1 MPSILFS
8 AVLCPSASLRLIK
21 FSLVHFSPR
30 IREVVRTFDYSG
42 AMRLSSRLPPSF
54 EPNALSAALV
64 RLQSEGRAILDLTT
78 SNPTR
83 CGFEYPEAEIRVALA
98 QPGVLAYDPDPQGS
112 RSARAAIAAHHGHGL
127 RPEDLLLT
135 ASTSEGYGLLFKLLG
150 DPGDEVLV
158 PSPSYPLFEWL
169 ARLEGL
175 AARPV
180 PSYFHERWHLDL
192 GALEASMSSHTRAVV
207 VVNPNNPTGHFIS
220 KTEWTELTAFCAR
233 HQLALLVDEVFSDY
247 DLEPLEDRLAT
258 ALLDIDPPCPVFL
271 LSGLSKV
278 AALPQLKLGWIA
290 VRGPGA
296 AAHLEGLAFLADQYL
311 SVSAPV
317 QAAAPT
323 LLALAS
329 GIREQVQ
336 QRLRANLTTLD
347 GALESHPRLSRLP
360 VEGGWSVLLRRP
372 AVDADEVCALRLLE
386 TVATLVHPGSFFDL
400 PGDGHLVLSLLV
412 EASTFREGLDRI
424 LPLV

>member
-1 MPSILFS
+1 M
-8 AVLCPSASLRLIK
+8 
-21 FSLVHFSPR
+21 
-30 IREVVRTFDYSG
+30 SG
-42 AMRLSSRLPPSF
+42 PARLSSRLPRDF
-54 EPNALSAALV
+54 EPNALSEALA
-64 RLQSEGRAILDLTT
+64 RLRSEGREILDLTV

-83 CGFEYPEAEIRVALA
+83 CGFAYPEREILAALA
-98 QPGVLAYDPDPQGS
+98 GPASLAYDPDPQGA
-112 RSARAAIAAHHGHGL
+112 RSAREAIAAHHGHGL
-127 RPEDLLLT
+127 RADDLLLT

-150 DPGDEVLV
+150 DPGDDVLV

-175 AARPV
+175 TARTV
-180 PSYFHERWHLDL
+180 PSYFHDRWHLDL
-192 GALEASMSSHTRAVV
+192 GAVEAAISDRTRAVV
-207 VVNPNNPTGHFIS
+207 VVNPNNPTGQFLS
-220 KTEWTELTAFCAR
+220 KQEWASLTSLCAR
-233 HQLALLVDEVFSDY
+233 RGLAVIVDEVFSDHV
-247 DLEPLEDRLAT
+247 LEPLPGRLET
-258 ALLDIDPPCPVFL
+258 ALQDADPPCPVFL

-296 AAHLEGLAFLADQYL
+296 AGYLEGLAFLADQYL

-323 LLALAS
+323 LLELAR

-336 QRLRANLTTLD
+336 HRLQSNLRALD
-347 GALESHPRLSRLP
+347 AALAPHPHLSRLP

-372 AVDADEVCALRLLE
+372 ALDADEACALQLLE
-386 TVATLVHPGSFFDL
+386 QASTLLHPGSFFDL

-412 EASTFREGLDRI
+412 EEITFHEGLKRS
-424 LPLV
+424 LPLL

>member
-1 MPSILFS
+1 
-8 AVLCPSASLRLIK
+8 
-21 FSLVHFSPR
+21 
-30 IREVVRTFDYSG
+30 
-42 AMRLSSRLPPSF
+42 MRLSSRLPPGF
-54 EPNALSAALV
+54 VPNALSAALV
-64 RLQSEGRAILDLTT
+64 RMKAEGREILDLTT

-83 CGFEYPEAEIRVALA
+83 GGFAYPETDIRAALS

-127 RPEDLLLT
+127 RAEDLLLT

-150 DPGDEVLV
+150 DAGDEVLV

-175 AARPV
+175 SARPV
-180 PSYFHERWHLDL
+180 PSYYHDRWHLDL
-192 GALEASMSSHTRAVV
+192 GALASAISSRTRAVV
-207 VVNPNNPTGHFIS
+207 VVNPNNPTGHFLS
-220 KTEWTELTAFCAR
+220 KREWHELTTLCSR
-233 HQLALLVDEVFSDY
+233 HDLALLVDEVFADY
-247 DLEPLEDRLAT
+247 ALEPVEDRLAT
-258 ALLDIDPPCPVFL
+258 ALLDPDPPCPVFL

-296 AAHLEGLAFLADQYL
+296 EAHLESLAFLADQYL

-323 LLALAS
+323 LLALAP
-329 GIREQVQ
+329 GIRDQVLA
-336 QRLRANLTTLD
+336 RLRANLAALD
-347 GALESHPRLSRLP
+347 AALASQPRLSRLP

-372 AVDADEVCALRLLE
+372 AVDADELCALRLLE
-386 TVATLVHPGSFFDL
+386 EASTLVHPGSFFDL
-400 PGDGHLVLSLLV
+400 PGDGHLVLSLLTR
-412 EASTFREGLDRI
+412 SQQFSEGLQRI
-424 LPLV
+424 LPRL

>member
-1 MPSILFS
+1 
-8 AVLCPSASLRLIK
+8 
-21 FSLVHFSPR
+21 
-30 IREVVRTFDYSG
+30 
-42 AMRLSSRLPPSF
+42 MRLSSRLPQGF
-54 EPNALSAALV
+54 EPNALTATLA
-64 RLQSEGRAILDLTT
+64 RLRAGGAPVLDLTV

-83 CGFEYPEAEIRVALA
+83 CGFIYPEGEIHAALSS
-98 QPGVLAYDPDPQGS
+98 PLVLNYDPDAHGS
-112 RSARAAIAAHHGHGL
+112 GRARSAIAAHHGHGL
-127 RPEDLLLT
+127 RTEDLLLT

-158 PSPSYPLFEWL
+158 PSPSYPLFDWL

-175 AARPV
+175 AAKSV
-180 PSYFHERWHLDL
+180 PSYFHDRWHMDL
-192 GALEASMSSHTRAVV
+192 GALETSISERTRAVV
-207 VVNPNNPTGHFIS
+207 VVNPNNPTGHFLS
-220 KTEWTELTAFCAR
+220 RSEWSELTRLCAK
-233 HQLALLVDEVFSDY
+233 HQVALLVDEVFSDFA
-247 DLEPLEDRLAT
+247 LEPAADRMPT
-258 ALLDIDPPCPVFL
+258 ALLDPDPPCPVFL

-296 AAHLEGLAFLADQYL
+296 AQHLEALAFLADQYL

-323 LLALAS
+323 LLALAA
-329 GIREQVQ
+329 GIRDQVLH
-336 QRLRANLTTLD
+336 RLRANLANLDATLK
-347 GALESHPRLSRLP
+347 AHPRLSRLP

-372 AVDADEVCALRLLE
+372 AVDPDEGCALRLLE
-386 TVATLVHPGSFFDL
+386 TAATLVHPGSFFDL

-412 EASTFREGLDRI
+412 EEATFHEGLDRI